1 MWKLLKNSWIE
12 WCGDIPESWD
22 VMPNK
27 YIMYKKKDICQKYEW
42 QDILSLSLK
51 WVTIRNLDEGW
62 KMPASFD
69 GYQYIWPENLLMCL
83 FDYDVT
89 PRCIWII
96 KDKWVTSPAYSQFVM
111 KNNNYS
117 LYYYYYFLMID
128 NTKELLHLAKNLRHS
143 FTEDQIW
150 AIHSPVPPI
159 EEQKKIAHY
168 LDKKV
173 WEIDSL
179 YADIEKQIEKLEEYK
194 LSIITEAVTR
204 WLNRDIELKESWI
217 KWIGLMPK
225 SWKIIRLKYASWLK
239 GRIWWQWLRADE
251 FYEDKDLPY
260 LITWTD
266 FSLWYVNWDTCVH
279 ITEERY
285 MQDLAIHVKENDLL
299 ITKDWTIWK
308 VAVAKNCPEKTS
320 LNSWVFIIRNTWKY
334 KYHDRFMYYLL
345 KSNQFLKWFD
355 LSNAWNSTIK
365 HLNQEKFYNFQ
376 FAYPPI
382 DEQKAISE
390 YLDEKCWEINLI
402 LSKKLK
408 QLDILDQY
416 KKSLIYEYVTGKKE
430 VPSNY

>member
-1 MWKLLKNSWIE
+1 MKYSWTKRLGNIPQDWKISKISSIYNQRKTKVNDRDYPPLSVTMQGIVPQLETAAKSDAHDDRKLVKKWDFAINSRSDRRWSCWISDLDGSVSLINIVMQPKDE
-12 WCGDIPESWD
+12 MHPWYYNWLFHTTQFADEFYKWWHWIVDDLWTTNWQDMKHIDIP
-22 VMPNK
+22 V
-27 YIMYKKKDICQKYEW
+27 
-42 QDILSLSLK
+42 
-51 WVTIRNLDEGW
+51 
-62 KMPASFD
+62 PALWT
-69 GYQYIWPENLLMCL
+69 QE
-83 FDYDVT
+83 
-89 PRCIWII
+89 
-96 KDKWVTSPAYSQFVM
+96 
-111 KNNNYS
+111 
-117 LYYYYYFLMID
+117 
-128 NTKELLHLAKNLRHS
+128 
-143 FTEDQIW
+143 
-150 AIHSPVPPI
+150 
-159 EEQKKIAHY
+159 KISNY
-168 LDKKV
+168 LDKKI

-179 YADIEKQIEKLEEYK
+179 YADIEKQIEKLGEYK
-194 LSIITEAVTR
+194 LSVITEAVTR
-204 WLNRDIELKESWI
+204 WLNGDIELKESWI

-225 SWKIIRLKYASWLK
+225 SWEIIRLKYASWLK

-266 FSLWYVNWDTCVH
+266 FSLWFVNWDTCVH

-308 VAVAKNCPEKTS
+308 VAVAKNCPEKVS
-320 LNSWVFIIRNTWKY
+320 LNSWVFIIRNIWKY

-382 DEQKAISE
+382 DEQKSISE

-416 KKSLIYEYVTGKKE
+416 KKSLIYEYTTGKKE